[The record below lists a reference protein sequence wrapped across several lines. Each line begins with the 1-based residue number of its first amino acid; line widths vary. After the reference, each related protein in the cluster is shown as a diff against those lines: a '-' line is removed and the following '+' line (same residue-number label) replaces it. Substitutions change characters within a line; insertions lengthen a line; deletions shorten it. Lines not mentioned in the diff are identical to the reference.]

1 MSYTP
6 SRGSTFDTETE
17 TARLLLCLGQRCSEK
32 EGSQCGSTECH
43 WWRVDGTQ
51 SEMQPPTTTSDISS
65 QYQSSASI
73 GSQWNATTENSAQQ
87 VERVPLGGLCDA
99 SIGTC
104 LQTGTK
110 MNHTYQVAAETIW
123 NAVAGRPLD
132 WDILTAHLGDMFGPE
147 QRITRY
153 VLKKAD
159 RDLLM
164 TYLQK
169 YRCALWQ
176 RVHDTCVTERTQTA
190 NAVKVWPRS
199 PQPLRELSAA
209 FTNIKDFH
217 CWFSSPRKECTG
229 KFGQC
234 PFGPPDVPALSN
246 NCLRRLEQIRRFLL
260 SRGAEKMDTLWDLH
274 TFEVVHFD
282 QIAISQSPTGFNLK
296 KAGTI
301 QKFISCAR
309 VHNLAIHNRGKC
321 PGMQLPEGYQACNND
336 RADLSKAMCGLTSKT
351 SQEVQDILDAY

>member
-1 MSYTP
+1 
-6 SRGSTFDTETE
+6 
-17 TARLLLCLGQRCSEK
+17 
-32 EGSQCGSTECH
+32 
-43 WWRVDGTQ
+43 
-51 SEMQPPTTTSDISS
+51 
-65 QYQSSASI
+65 
-73 GSQWNATTENSAQQ
+73 
-87 VERVPLGGLCDA
+87 
-99 SIGTC
+99 
-104 LQTGTK
+104 

-169 YRCALWQ
+169 YRCALSQ

>member
-169 YRCALWQ
+169 YRCALSQ

-190 NAVKVWPRS
+190 NAVKVWPR
-199 PQPLRELSAA
+199 
-209 FTNIKDFH
+209 
-217 CWFSSPRKECTG
+217 
-229 KFGQC
+229 
-234 PFGPPDVPALSN
+234 
-246 NCLRRLEQIRRFLL
+246 
-260 SRGAEKMDTLWDLH
+260 
-274 TFEVVHFD
+274 
-282 QIAISQSPTGFNLK
+282 
-296 KAGTI
+296 
-301 QKFISCAR
+301 
-309 VHNLAIHNRGKC
+309 
-321 PGMQLPEGYQACNND
+321 
-336 RADLSKAMCGLTSKT
+336 
-351 SQEVQDILDAY
+351 